1 MPSLEVSVDGLSIS
15 FSLET
20 DRGKQHFLVHPD
32 GLSQIIARLLGAQGE
47 ANQRA
52 QRPPLSLRV
61 GRYVVGGN
69 RQRNLVML
77 TLSPAPDAHF
87 EFVLSPQA
95 AQDISTGLAAA
106 AATIAPRSPKA
117 SS

>member
-1 MPSLEVSVDGLSIS
+1 MPSLEVSADGLSIS
-15 FSLET
+15 FSLTT
-20 DRGKQHFLVHPD
+20 DRGTQNFLVHPD

-52 QRPPLSLRV
+52 QRPPLSLHV
-61 GRYVVGGN
+61 GRYVVGGS
-69 RQRNLVML
+69 RQQNLVML